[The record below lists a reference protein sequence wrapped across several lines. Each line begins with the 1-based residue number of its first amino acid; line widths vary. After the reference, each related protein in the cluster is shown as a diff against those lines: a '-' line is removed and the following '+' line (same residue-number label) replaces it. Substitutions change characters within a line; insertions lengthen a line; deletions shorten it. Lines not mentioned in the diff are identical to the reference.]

1 MWARGLVVKDVFL
14 KTVAFGLSLDS
25 REECSEWKS
34 VRGNSDGGN
43 SLNQERHE
51 ERKEKCL
58 KEHNTRETGVCGQVY
73 LTTRPGSGTW
83 TCSLG
88 SGESRKICIGLS
100 GV

>member
-1 MWARGLVVKDVFL
+1 MGQGTSGQGCFLEDSGLWPQPGQSRRVFI
-14 KTVAFGLSLDS
+14 VEIS
-25 REECSEWKS
+25 
-34 VRGNSDGGN
+34 RGNSDGGN

-88 SGESRKICIGLS
+88 SGESRKVCIGLS